1 MPFRLCWFLSI
12 MGGALLAGLRAETP
26 PLLATAFER
35 WAAGR
40 EDLAFTQQT
49 RFFLDDGNV
58 KAERVE
64 RYDPSLPDSRR
75 WRLVEVDGRPA
86 TGEQRAR
93 WEAKK
98 NGKPKRKVVKSPAE
112 YLDLEHATLLDET
125 PNSARFEIGLR
136 PEAARLLAV
145 ENISVVVTVDSKSG
159 SVARITAAL
168 RQPIRVLLGLARIT
182 DLDADI
188 RIEPADED
196 SALRSGEVQS
206 GSTASVTMSKLGS
219 PVEYSWS
226 DFKRVTSFAASKV
239 AK

>member
-1 MPFRLCWFLSI
+1 
-12 MGGALLAGLRAETP
+12 MGGALFPGLRAETP

-40 EDLAFTQQT
+40 NDLAFTQQT
-49 RFFLDDGNV
+49 KFVLEDGNV
-58 KAERVE
+58 KEERIE
-64 RYDPSLPDSRR
+64 RYDPSLPDRGR
-75 WRLVEVDGRPA
+75 WRLIEVDGRPA
-86 TGEQRAR
+86 TDEQRAR

-98 NGKPKRKVVKSPAE
+98 NGKPRKKVVKSPTE

-125 PNSARFEIGLR
+125 PESARFEIGLR
-136 PEAARLLAV
+136 PEVASLLAV
-145 ENISVVVTVDSKSG
+145 EKISVVVTVDKESG

-182 DLDADI
+182 DLDIDI

-226 DFKRVTSFAASKV
+226 EFKRVTSFAGSNADN
-239 AK
+239 